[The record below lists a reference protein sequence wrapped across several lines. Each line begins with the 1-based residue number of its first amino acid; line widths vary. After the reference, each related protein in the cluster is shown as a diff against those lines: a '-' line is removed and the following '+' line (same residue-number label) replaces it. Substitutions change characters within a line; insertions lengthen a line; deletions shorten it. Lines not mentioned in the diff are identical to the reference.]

1 LDYLGNW
8 KPWDQWEPDTNQ
20 PSGVL
25 SEIARHMELG
35 HKSAANMG
43 GIGFKAGHQLA
54 HNRA

>member
-1 LDYLGNW
+1 MDYLGNW

-43 GIGFKAGHQLA
+43 SIGFKAGHQLA